1 MRTNRALA
9 SSLVPFTRAP
19 LVLWSADP
27 ELLSGHD
34 PRTLLNKRQIKS
46 IAIAQRELTPVGYAT
61 NQVIKNHLDLSS
73 LRNQTYKASH
83 EYQVYSMVSS
93 GNVSCGFISMPLIVD
108 TKQQI
113 QGSYW
118 LVPRR
123 MHSDIQY
130 YGVLLSPSVTNK
142 DAQEFLRYLVEDP
155 EAQKHF
161 SQFGFSSIKSD
172 I

>member
-1 MRTNRALA
+1 M
-9 SSLVPFTRAP
+9 S
-19 LVLWSADP
+19 
-27 ELLSGHD
+27 
-34 PRTLLNKRQIKS
+34 IKS
-46 IAIAQRELTPVGYAT
+46 IPW
-61 NQVIKNHLDLSS
+61 
-73 LRNQTYKASH
+73 
-83 EYQVYSMVSS
+83 
-93 GNVSCGFISMPLIVD
+93 CLIVD